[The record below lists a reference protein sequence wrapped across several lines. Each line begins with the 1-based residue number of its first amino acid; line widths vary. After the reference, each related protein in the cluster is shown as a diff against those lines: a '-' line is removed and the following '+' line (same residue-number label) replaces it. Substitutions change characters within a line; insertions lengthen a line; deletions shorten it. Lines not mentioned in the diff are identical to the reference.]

1 MRVLIRVAY
10 DGTDFAGWQKQ
21 PGRRT
26 VEGELLKALGELF
39 PNQKSILDD
48 RGGASAEGRKGT
60 SARNIGSDPKKAG
73 DHAEASE
80 KQDSNLDASI
90 ELIGGSRTDAGV
102 HSYGNPAVFDVET
115 RMPAERIAPALNV
128 RLPEDIRVM
137 SSIAVAED
145 FHPHHVK
152 SRKTYEYRIRV
163 ARTLFP
169 TDRYYFH
176 TVHVPLNVEQ
186 MQKAADC
193 LVGKHDFTSFS
204 SVHAQVKSRVRT
216 IYELS
221 VSREI
226 RYLPGNG
233 PASGMKAGDHQKSG
247 GVPELQEMDVRIR
260 VTGDGFLYNMVRI
273 IAGTLIEVGRGAMS
287 SSSVKEILEA
297 KDRSLAGPTA
307 PAKGLFL
314 LGTEFLDFE
323 EDQAAHCE

>member
-39 PNQKSILDD
+39 PHSSNTSDD
-48 RGGASAEGRKGT
+48 PGR
-60 SARNIGSDPKKAG
+60 
-73 DHAEASE
+73 DHAEQAE
-80 KQDSNLDASI
+80 KTKETAETTKTPDTIKTESGL

-102 HSYGNPAVFDVET
+102 HSYGNPAVFDVDT
-115 RMPAERIAPALNV
+115 RMPADRIAPALNV

-152 SRKTYEYRIRV
+152 SQKTYEYRIRV

-176 TVHVPLNVEQ
+176 TVHVPLDIEK
-186 MQKAADC
+186 MQEAADY
-193 LVGKHDFTSFS
+193 LIGKHDFTSFS

-221 VSREI
+221 ISREI
-226 RYLPGNG
+226 RDLPGNR
-233 PASGMKAGDHQKSG
+233 PASGTKAGENRKSG
-247 GVPELQEMDVRIR
+247 GIPEPQEMDIRIR

-273 IAGTLIEVGRGAMS
+273 IAGTLIDVGRGAMS
-287 SSSVKEILEA
+287 PSSVKEILEA

-307 PAKGLFL
+307 PARGLFL
-314 LGTEFLDFE
+314 LGTEFTDE
-323 EDQAAHCE
+323 

>member
-39 PNQKSILDD
+39 PHSSNTSDD
-48 RGGASAEGRKGT
+48 PGR
-60 SARNIGSDPKKAG
+60 
-73 DHAEASE
+73 DHAEQAE
-80 KQDSNLDASI
+80 KTKETAETTKTPDTIKTESGL

-137 SSIAVAED
+137 SSTAVAED

-152 SRKTYEYRIRV
+152 SQKTYEYRIRV

-176 TVHVPLNVEQ
+176 TVHVPLDVEK
-186 MQKAADC
+186 MQKAADY

-216 IYELS
+216 IYELN
-221 VSREI
+221 VSGEVRQ
-226 RYLPGNG
+226 LPGNG
-233 PASGMKAGDHQKSG
+233 
-247 GVPELQEMDVRIR
+247 PELQEMDIRIR

-273 IAGTLIEVGRGAMS
+273 IVGTLIEVGRGAMKP
-287 SSSVKEILEA
+287 SSVKEILEA

-307 PAKGLFL
+307 PARGLFL
-314 LGTEFLDFE
+314 LGTEFTDE
-323 EDQAAHCE
+323 